1 MCYKQLANN
10 KVRINVPNSLLGAVG
25 TVKASEERGWKS
37 LVEGAGLPEQRW
49 PLLVCQE
56 QEEGLQGWDALL
68 WILCSG
74 SQKQGRK
81 PR

>member
-1 MCYKQLANN
+1 M
-10 KVRINVPNSLLGAVG
+10 
-25 TVKASEERGWKS
+25 
-37 LVEGAGLPEQRW
+37 EGAGLPEQHW

-74 SQKQGRK
+74 SQK
-81 PR
+81 